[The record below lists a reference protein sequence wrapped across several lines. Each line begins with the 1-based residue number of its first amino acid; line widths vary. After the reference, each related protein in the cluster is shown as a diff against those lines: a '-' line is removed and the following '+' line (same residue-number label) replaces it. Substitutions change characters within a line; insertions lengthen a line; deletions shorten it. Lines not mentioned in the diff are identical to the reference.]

1 MELTKVYIQL
11 GILFILMLIGY
22 LLGKLKF
29 FSSESNAI
37 FSKFIVN
44 VALPAVIIS
53 SMNIPLTKEN
63 MSRALYIFGLS
74 IIVYMVTFII
84 AWFAP
89 KGFESDSKQ
98 KGILSFMLMFSNCA
112 FMGYPVLGALLG
124 EEAIFYVAIY
134 NICFNILVFTLG
146 IKLLKLGNN
155 QSKSFDYKS
164 LLSPGIVAT
173 FIGLLLFIT
182 GIQLPTFISGSIEA
196 VAGICTPLSMIVIG
210 SMLSFLS
217 LQKVFGQ
224 KKIYILAII
233 RLFLLPFI
241 IFTLLKY
248 ILRIEDSWLVMIPVI
263 VAGMPVASNAAMMAE
278 TYESDAELAS
288 QGVLITTLISCIS
301 IPLLIYIIPLL

>member
-11 GILFILMLIGY
+11 GILVVLMLLGY

-29 FSSESNAI
+29 FSAESNTI

-53 SMNIPLTKEN
+53 SMNVPLTKEN
-63 MSRALYIFGLS
+63 MSRALTIFGLS
-74 IIVYMVTFII
+74 FLVYAVTFVV
-84 AWFAP
+84 AYFAP
-89 KGFESDSKQ
+89 KWFGAPNKQ
-98 KGILSFMLMFSNCA
+98 RGILSFMLMFSNCA

-124 EEAIFYVAIY
+124 DEAIFYVAIY

-146 IKLLKLGNN
+146 IKLLQLGNN
-155 QSKSFDYKS
+155 QSKSFDYGF
-164 LLSPGIVAT
+164 LMNPGIIAT
-173 FIGLLLFIT
+173 LIGLVLFIT
-182 GIQLPTFISGSIEA
+182 GIPLPTFITGSIEA

-210 SMLSFLS
+210 SMLSL
-217 LQKVFGQ
+217 LPLKKMFGQ
-224 KKIYILAII
+224 KKLYILAII

-288 QGVLITTLISCIS
+288 QGILITTLLSCIS
-301 IPLLIYIIPLL
+301 IPLLIYLIPLL

>member
-53 SMNIPLTKEN
+53 SMNMPLTKEN
-63 MSRALYIFGLS
+63 MSRALHIFGLS
-74 IIVYMVTFII
+74 IIVYLVTFVV
-84 AWFAP
+84 AWFSP
-89 KGFESDSKQ
+89 KWFGVEDKQ
-98 KGILSFMLMFSNCA
+98 KGVLSFMIMFSNCA
-112 FMGYPVLGALLG
+112 FMGYPVLGVLLG
-124 EEAIFYVAIY
+124 EEAIFYIAIY

-155 QSKSFDYKS
+155 QSKSLDYKF
-164 LLSPGIVAT
+164 LLNPGIIAT
-173 FIGLLLFIT
+173 FIGLLLFVT
-182 GIQLPTFISGSIEA
+182 GIQLPAFISGSIEA
-196 VAGICTPLSMIVIG
+196 VAGVCTPLSMIVIG

-278 TYESDAELAS
+278 AYESDAELAS
-288 QGVLITTLISCIS
+288 QGVLITTLLSCIS

>member
-301 IPLLIYIIPLL
+301 MPLLIYIIPLL